1 LILYEALNT
10 IIANMKPGIKIK
22 AVHQR
27 AFNLIKEKSPG
38 LAEKLAKNFGFGV
51 TTEMKKL

>member
-1 LILYEALNT
+1 
-10 IIANMKPGIKIK
+10 MKPGIKIK